1 MKLVCEIGSIA
12 HQPAGHDI
20 FTQPIN
26 RRNPVARHQADYL
39 HIRAAEEWSPSD
51 EEGVE
56 ALALNGG
63 KDRIDLAAR
72 YGVENTDLQTD
83 GAGSF
88 LHAAMWSR
96 RSNCPN

>member
-1 MKLVCEIGSIA
+1 
-12 HQPAGHDI
+12 
-20 FTQPIN
+20 
-26 RRNPVARHQADYL
+26 L
-39 HIRAAEEWSPSD
+39 HTRAAEEWSPSD

-88 LHAAMWSR
+88 LHAPRCGLGGRIARTEEHGNTNSLGHQFMQEF
-96 RSNCPN
+96 

>member
-1 MKLVCEIGSIA
+1 MV
-12 HQPAGHDI
+12 
-20 FTQPIN
+20 
-26 RRNPVARHQADYL
+26 
-39 HIRAAEEWSPSD
+39 
-51 EEGVE
+51 VE

-88 LHAAMWSR
+88 LHVPRCGLGGRIARIEEHGNTNSLGHQFMQEF
-96 RSNCPN
+96 